1 MCNLKSFPES
11 FHHSLT
17 RPAYRRWTSVMS
29 NMKADTEYLLLGRE
43 ILKPLRCDRTCCFIM
58 MEVVM
63 LLGRASTSTT
73 RPDTGHPRKDS
84 APTPSTRA
92 DTMDGSTTATIR
104 LASTLPDM
112 MGRDYTASIR
122 LDQEDTLANSLQNRG
137 DRLVDTS
144 VHATSQTA

>member
-1 MCNLKSFPES
+1 M
-11 FHHSLT
+11 
-17 RPAYRRWTSVMS
+17 
-29 NMKADTEYLLLGRE
+29 
-43 ILKPLRCDRTCCFIM
+43 I
-58 MEVVM
+58 EVVM
-63 LLGRASTSTT
+63 LLGRASTATT
-73 RPDTGHPRKDS
+73 RPDTGPPRQDR

-92 DTMDGSTTATIR
+92 DTMDRSTTAITR
-104 LASTLPDM
+104 LNTGPTMHDTASTTYTPLDMVGKASNASTLPDM